1 MSESRDLHTALTQ
14 VQQTLANASTGN
26 NLPLSKRAQAGRL
39 LDPLTLL
46 LHHIGEAIDRVL
58 VNVLGSSRN
67 CHDGP
72 HDVVEAGSIPKSIHM
87 RWAQRGPPLRDWIWP
102 HIRVSRRPHDAR
114 QPLR

>member
-58 VNVLGSSRN
+58 VNVLGSPGTAMMDPTTSWKQGAFL
-67 CHDGP
+67 HQ
-72 HDVVEAGSIPKSIHM
+72 ST
-87 RWAQRGPPLRDWIWP
+87 
-102 HIRVSRRPHDAR
+102 
-114 QPLR
+114 